1 MICLC
6 NGVRRETIEKAI
18 EGGAHRLDEIF
29 DQTTAGVGPC
39 GGSCRDKLRQILA
52 EKLPAGKPQGE
63 HDD

>member
-6 NGVRRETIEKAI
+6 NGVRLETILKAI
-18 EGGAHRLDEIF
+18 EGGARSLDEIF

-52 EKLPAGKPQGE
+52 EKLKPGE
-63 HDD
+63 QNE